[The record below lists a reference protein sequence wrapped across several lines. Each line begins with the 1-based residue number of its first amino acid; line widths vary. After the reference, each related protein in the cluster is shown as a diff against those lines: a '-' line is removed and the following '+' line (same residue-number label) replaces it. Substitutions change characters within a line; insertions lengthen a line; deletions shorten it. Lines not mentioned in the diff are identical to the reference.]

1 MRPPG
6 GQGVAVLIQWGVTPS
21 LGVAE
26 TWVVEERP
34 AVAGRGCGCEWAGSA
49 SFSGWS
55 CVGGVTR
62 TGEVAVLTTSW
73 PLGIRSYS
81 GPG

>member
-1 MRPPG
+1 MS
-6 GQGVAVLIQWGVTPS
+6 GQGSTP
-21 LGVAE
+21 
-26 TWVVEERP
+26 
-34 AVAGRGCGCEWAGSA
+34 
-49 SFSGWS
+49 FSGWS

-81 GPG
+81 GPELRMAWQCPFLHLVSWSQEPSGSSLKVMLVPLGLSP